1 MLVGM
6 DQWRFS
12 RHQSFTAATARA
24 KRPLAVTCRTMFF
37 PFRDRPQTWV
47 KPRKSKVVPSV
58 AGWRAS
64 FFPRGRKSTI
74 RVLSGWSVSPKRAR
88 RYRLFIGRLLLI
100 FSPF

>member
-37 PFRDRPQTWV
+37 PFRDRPQ
-47 KPRKSKVVPSV
+47 SKRRV
-58 AGWRAS
+58 AGTLHW
-64 FFPRGRKSTI
+64 GGG
-74 RVLSGWSVSPKRAR
+74 VG
-88 RYRLFIGRLLLI
+88 
-100 FSPF
+100 